1 MKKIAIKTSI
11 LFVFLAMT
19 AIVSAQV
26 NTLYYMKTVSTRSD
40 INPAFQSLPN
50 VYVEIP
56 GISGIYFAG
65 GNNSLI
71 LHDVIFPKNGI
82 PVTFLNSKYGDKD
95 KFYDQLKKKK
105 DFRIFTEAQI
115 DLIGFGF
122 RFKEK
127 NFLTFGITEKISFG
141 TTLPKDLF
149 KMGLY
154 GTPDT
159 INMNKFNFKS
169 LGIDANVYTEIA
181 VGYSR
186 NVNDQLTI
194 GGKAKF
200 LLGQA
205 NIRTKTKEFSLETS
219 REEWIAHMNSEINA
233 SVPYLDYYLDNEGK
247 IDSLEFNT
255 PDKASDYIKLLT
267 KPAGFGGALDLGI
280 SGYVANNHL
289 HLSAAVLDIGYMHWT

>member
-95 KFYDQLKKKK
+95 KFYDQLKKKR

-115 DLIGFGF
+115 DRSALGSVSK
-122 RFKEK
+122 RKTSSPSASQK
-127 NFLTFGITEKISFG
+127 KSVSALPYPKTCSKWDSTAPPTPLT
-141 TTLPKDLF
+141 
-149 KMGLY
+149 
-154 GTPDT
+154 
-159 INMNKFNFKS
+159 
-169 LGIDANVYTEIA
+169 
-181 VGYSR
+181 
-186 NVNDQLTI
+186 
-194 GGKAKF
+194 
-200 LLGQA
+200 
-205 NIRTKTKEFSLETS
+205 
-219 REEWIAHMNSEINA
+219 
-233 SVPYLDYYLDNEGK
+233 
-247 IDSLEFNT
+247 
-255 PDKASDYIKLLT
+255 
-267 KPAGFGGALDLGI
+267 
-280 SGYVANNHL
+280 
-289 HLSAAVLDIGYMHWT
+289 